1 MYQKGTLYAS
11 VQVLGKYPSVITV
24 HHAGE
29 GEWRE
34 CDSREWKKQLFVRP
48 FSFLIAS
55 GRSLKNSPAVEQ
67 YKDS

>member
-29 GEWRE
+29 ENGENAIAGNE
-34 CDSREWKKQLFVRP
+34 KNSCLCAPFP
-48 FSFLIAS
+48 FSLQ
-55 GRSLKNSPAVEQ
+55 AV
-67 YKDS
+67 DH